1 MKPFWITIIFIGVVC
16 FTFWGG
22 YTFNL
27 FGDNPPEEERVETMV
42 ISRDDPRYEEAL
54 KEFKEME
61 TEYDYE
67 IKRYYFKLDGY
78 FLVAYYPVEGG
89 DLEEKLKVM
98 PNDFLEKELEACTEE
113 LLQWHGIEI
122 NY

>member
-1 MKPFWITIIFIGVVC
+1 MNTFWITIIFIGVVC
-16 FTFWGG
+16 LTFWGG

-27 FGDNPPEEERVETMV
+27 FGVNPPEEERVETMV